1 MQKVVRGQIVQV
13 EPRQQGWVAVHIS
26 IPGKQYPVKVSTKRP
41 DLVNAAGQMMGQF
54 VDALYNEEQSTTIN
68 PHNQQPY
75 TNRYLEQLA
84 PGGSIPEPQPGFG
97 SPAGQLPVMQPGA
110 APTQAWPQQQ
120 PAAWA
125 MNTPAPPPQAQPQV
139 QYSVTDDERENRIMR
154 QAATKVAAAFLP
166 MLKEEDRNLGA
177 LIRIAEQLLK
187 YYREGVSWETYP
199 PQMPQ
204 QVPGGD
210 GYGYGDPG
218 PEQGD
223 PGGYETV
230 PGELPPGY

>member
-1 MQKVVRGQIVQV
+1 
-13 EPRQQGWVAVHIS
+13 
-26 IPGKQYPVKVSTKRP
+26 
-41 DLVNAAGQMMGQF
+41 
-54 VDALYNEEQSTTIN
+54 
-68 PHNQQPY
+68 
-75 TNRYLEQLA
+75 
-84 PGGSIPEPQPGFG
+84 
-97 SPAGQLPVMQPGA
+97 
-110 APTQAWPQQQ
+110 
-120 PAAWA
+120 
-125 MNTPAPPPQAQPQV
+125 
-139 QYSVTDDERENRIMR
+139 
-154 QAATKVAAAFLP
+154 

-204 QVPGGD
+204 QAPGGD